1 MTKTGDVVKLGVAAG
16 AAVAAVKVAETFN
29 EMKEATGGDINQDG
43 VVNMKDTIDGLK
55 MAAQEVYQAAT
66 EGAENLKEKVTD
78 PSFLG
83 EVKAEVKE
91 TVAEM
96 KETVN
101 EAADVL
107 KDKAAD
113 LKGNM

>member
-1 MTKTGDVVKLGVAAG
+1 MKKAGDVVKLGVAAG
-16 AAVAAVKVAETFN
+16 AAVAAAKVAEKLD

-43 VVNMKDTIDGLK
+43 VVDIKDTLEGIK
-55 MAAQEVYQAAT
+55 IATKAVYDEAVS
-66 EGAENLKEKVTD
+66 GAEGLKEKVTD

-96 KETVN
+96 KETV
-101 EAADVL
+101 ADATDVI

-113 LKGNM
+113 LTGNM